1 MEQAV
6 YYREL
11 YFLLPEG
18 YADFE
23 SFKAAVAAGPKPFA
37 VRAVV
42 LREDH
47 KIPNRGV
54 EKGVCMAPYFLTGY
68 HDGQSLLSIA
78 DAEELC
84 PAQAELL
91 SQEEYNARLRELVTG
106 FCPGCTRYKPLTDRV
121 QSLNGHFEE
130 IALDGFCAFRVE
142 SKPAPRELR
151 QKLFSFGWFWK
162 EFKFGEKDAE
172 GLGKKLKE
180 MLYLGLEQPTLRWE
194 NGEKRWSGRAKDA
207 FDAQIGELVSAYVEE
222 VLDPS
227 YRIEVGC
234 KAPGKGGFPE
244 STGSESFRKA
254 CRKYGVSLLTLRYPP
269 EGEEKLGRS
278 LEELIERW
286 YLFPLVREEGCRRF
300 LALDTAEVLKAL
312 HYRLPLLRTLH
323 LEAELAGQYGEK
335 RYAFG
340 ETMRE
345 LI

>member
-1 MEQAV
+1 MQQAV

-23 SFKAAVAAGPKPFA
+23 AFKAAVAAGPKPFA
-37 VRAVV
+37 VKAVV

-68 HDGQSLLSIA
+68 HDGLSLLSIA
-78 DAEELC
+78 DAEALY

-91 SQEEYNARLRELVTG
+91 SQEEYNARLRALVTG
-106 FCPGCTRYKPLTDRV
+106 FCPGCTRYKALTDRV

-130 IALDGFCAFRVE
+130 IALDGFCAFREE
-142 SKPAPRELR
+142 SKLAPRVLR

-162 EFKFGEKDAE
+162 EFKYGEKDAE
-172 GLGKKLKE
+172 GLGKQLKE
-180 MLYLGLEQPTLRWE
+180 MLYLRLDQPVLRSE
-194 NGEKRWSGRAKDA
+194 NGEKRWKGRTQNA
-207 FDAQIGELVSAYVEE
+207 FDAQIGEVVSAYVQT
-222 VLDPS
+222 VLDPG
-227 YRIEVGC
+227 YRIEAEFTGAGRGC
-234 KAPGKGGFPE
+234 FSDSA
-244 STGSESFRKA
+244 GSENFRKA
-254 CRKYGVSLLTLRYPP
+254 CKKYGVSLLTLLCPP
-269 EGEEKLGRS
+269 EGEEKLARS
-278 LEELIERW
+278 LEELIKRW
-286 YLFPLVREEGCRRF
+286 VLFPLEREEGCRRF

-312 HYRLPLLRTLH
+312 HYRLPMLRTLH
-323 LEAELAGQYGEK
+323 LEAELAGQYSEK

-340 ETMRE
+340 ETMQE